1 MRRWGASRYTT
12 APPFVEG
19 NTEILRRAR
28 GAEAVIVNKTPLSAE
43 TIGALLPELRYI
55 GVLATGFNVVDIAAA
70 KAAGIPVCNIPT
82 YGTTAV
88 AQFAMALLLELCHHV
103 ADHSRSVKAG
113 DWSRCPDFCY
123 WNTPLIELAGKTFG
137 VIGYGRIGQAT
148 ARLAAAFGME
158 VLACDAYAKPCPPAR
173 LTTLEE
179 VLEKSDVIS
188 LHCPLTP
195 ETQGIINRETLDRM
209 KDGVFLLN
217 TSRGAAGG
225 RGRARRRPR
234 RRQGCGRRTGCAGR
248 GAASCGQPAHG
259 LAKLPHYAAYRLG
272 AQREPPAADGR
283 GRGKSQG
290 MAERRTSERGES
302 INGYEKGPHPFPG
315 GRGGARPLQVADKV
329 WGLPGCS
336 IIRAALTV
344 ARMVSL
350 PRCKSLWVFGPTAH
364 RAGASLRATGPALPS
379 ETVRASRRAA
389 AHTLP
394 ARR

>member
-1 MRRWGASRYTT
+1 MKIVVLDGYTENPGDLSWAGFEALGSLT
-12 APPFVEG
+12 VYDRTPFVEG
-19 NTEILRRAR
+19 NAEILRRAR

-209 KDGVFLLN
+209 K
-217 TSRGAAGG
+217 
-225 RGRARRRPR
+225 
-234 RRQGCGRRTGCAGR
+234 GCGRRTGCAGR

-259 LAKLPHYAAYRLG
+259 SAKLPHHAAYRLG

-290 MAERRTSERGES
+290 MAERRASERGES

-315 GRGGARPLQVADKV
+315 GRGGRGPS
-329 WGLPGCS
+329 GC
-336 IIRAALTV
+336 
-344 ARMVSL
+344 
-350 PRCKSLWVFGPTAH
+350 
-364 RAGASLRATGPALPS
+364 
-379 ETVRASRRAA
+379 
-389 AHTLP
+389 
-394 ARR
+394 

>member
-1 MRRWGASRYTT
+1 MKIVVLDGYTENPGDLSWAGFEALGSLT
-12 APPFVEG
+12 VYDRTPFVEG
-19 NTEILRRAR
+19 NAEILRRAR

-55 GVLATGFNVVDIAAA
+55 GVLATGFNVVDISAA

-217 TSRGAAGG
+217 TSR
-225 RGRARRRPR
+225 

-259 LAKLPHYAAYRLG
+259 SAKLPHHAAYRLG

-290 MAERRTSERGES
+290 MAERRASERGES

-315 GRGGARPLQVADKV
+315 GRGGRGPS
-329 WGLPGCS
+329 GC
-336 IIRAALTV
+336 
-344 ARMVSL
+344 
-350 PRCKSLWVFGPTAH
+350 
-364 RAGASLRATGPALPS
+364 
-379 ETVRASRRAA
+379 
-389 AHTLP
+389 
-394 ARR
+394 

>member
-1 MRRWGASRYTT
+1 MKIVVLDGYTENPGDLSWAGFEALGSLT
-12 APPFVEG
+12 VYDRTPFVEG

-158 VLACDAYAKPCPPAR
+158 VLACDTYAKPCPPAR

-195 ETQGIINRETLDRM
+195 ETQGIINRKTGSFCSTPR
-209 KDGVFLLN
+209 
-217 TSRGAAGG
+217 AG
-225 RGRARRRPR
+225 RWWTRPR
-234 RRQGCGRRTGCAGR
+234 SQTPSQAARLRAPGWMCWPWSRLLWTTRSWLGQTASSRRISPGRPKR
-248 GAASCGQPAHG
+248 AASG
-259 LAKLPHYAAYRLG
+259 
-272 AQREPPAADGR
+272 
-283 GRGKSQG
+283 
-290 MAERRTSERGES
+290 
-302 INGYEKGPHPFPG
+302 
-315 GRGGARPLQVADKV
+315 
-329 WGLPGCS
+329 
-336 IIRAALTV
+336 
-344 ARMVSL
+344 
-350 PRCKSLWVFGPTAH
+350 
-364 RAGASLRATGPALPS
+364 
-379 ETVRASRRAA
+379 
-389 AHTLP
+389 
-394 ARR
+394 